1 LTNSFVLNFKDQEK
15 QDAAYAHSLS
25 DRSGSAN
32 YQNLTGFYK
41 KEQENEW
48 KVKVAKSKNSKKV
61 QQPKETTPMLTEDSD
76 LQVTHST

>member
-1 LTNSFVLNFKDQEK
+1 
-15 QDAAYAHSLS
+15 LS

-48 KVKVAKSKNSKKV
+48 KVKVAKSKNNKKV
-61 QQPKETTPMLTEDSD
+61 QQPKETTPMLAEDSD
-76 LQVTHST
+76 LQVTLNLTTQLTAV